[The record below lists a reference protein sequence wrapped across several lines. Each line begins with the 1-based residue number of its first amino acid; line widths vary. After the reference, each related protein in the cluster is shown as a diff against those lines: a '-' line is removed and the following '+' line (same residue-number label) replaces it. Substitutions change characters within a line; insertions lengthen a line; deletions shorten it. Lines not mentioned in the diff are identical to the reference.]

1 MYMRRLAKMN
11 DNFDLNV
18 EIYINRYS
26 EIKEAVK
33 VLSEVQKEY
42 NCNCVL
48 NIKCSTTPRR

>member
-26 EIKEAVK
+26 EIKEDVK

-48 NIKCSTTPRR
+48 NIKCSTTPRG

>member
-1 MYMRRLAKMN
+1 MCMMEMVKIN

-26 EIKEAVK
+26 EIKE
-33 VLSEVQKEY
+33 Y

-48 NIKCSTTPRR
+48 NIKCSTTPRG

>member
-1 MYMRRLAKMN
+1 MCMMEMVKIN
-11 DNFDLNV
+11 DDFDLNV

-48 NIKCSTTPRR
+48 NIKCSTTPRG

>member
-48 NIKCSTTPRR
+48 NIKCSTTPRG

>member
-1 MYMRRLAKMN
+1 MCMRRLAKMN

-48 NIKCSTTPRR
+48 NIKCSTTPRG

>member
-1 MYMRRLAKMN
+1 MCMMEMVKIN
-11 DNFDLNV
+11 DNV

-48 NIKCSTTPRR
+48 NIKCSTTPRG

>member
-1 MYMRRLAKMN
+1 MCMMEMVKIN

-48 NIKCSTTPRR
+48 NIKCSITPRK

>member
-1 MYMRRLAKMN
+1 MCMMEMVKIN

-42 NCNCVL
+42 NCVL
-48 NIKCSTTPRR
+48 NIKCSTTPRG